1 MAKVKSRS
9 VSRRKT
15 RSVASYRAGSLKALR
30 TMQRMKE
37 ERELDHIE
45 SCNKR
50 SGRMLHHIQRQ
61 YPSFKIQLNLL
72 RLRMAKM
79 EMLLPPNPFLEIGK

>member
-30 TMQRMKE
+30 TRQRMKE
-37 ERELDHIE
+37 ARE
-45 SCNKR
+45 
-50 SGRMLHHIQRQ
+50 
-61 YPSFKIQLNLL
+61 
-72 RLRMAKM
+72 
-79 EMLLPPNPFLEIGK
+79 